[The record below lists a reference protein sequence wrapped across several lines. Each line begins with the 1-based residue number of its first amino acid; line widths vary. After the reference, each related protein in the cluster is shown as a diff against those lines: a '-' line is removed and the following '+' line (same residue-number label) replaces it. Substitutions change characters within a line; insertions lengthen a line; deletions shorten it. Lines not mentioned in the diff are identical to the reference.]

1 MNVST
6 AIKKSFGIVWRNLI
20 LTQPPILFLLIM
32 SLLLGGF
39 NRFNAN
45 SMVFA
50 IFGSSLIFL
59 GIAFFAG
66 WFLMAKKTIAFE
78 LDDSINAEEKAI
90 NSFGLVKHFFP
101 GVGEYFLSILGG
113 TIIFTIASIVASYFA
128 FKIGVNYFGTLDID
142 FLRKS
147 LELTNAND
155 MHLYLSSLSED
166 KLLPILNWFLYLFVL
181 QTIAQLLIMW
191 WIPALFYKTKNPLK
205 ALLFNFKFLF
215 KHFFASVGIILFL
228 VVLNIAI
235 SLVSSIFG
243 QNSILSLIS
252 FLLFFFYVTY
262 YVVVIFLYYG
272 QNGESSAKDYINSGD
287 DSDGEKLASGESC
300 EEN

>member
-6 AIKKSFGIVWRNLI
+6 AIKKSFGIVWHNLI

-39 NRFNAN
+39 NKFNAN
-45 SMVFA
+45 STVFA

-66 WFLMAKKTIAFE
+66 WFFMAKKTIAFE

-101 GVGEYFLSILGG
+101 GVGEYFLSILGS
-113 TIIFTIASIVASYFA
+113 TIIFTIASIIASYFA
-128 FKIGVNYFGTLDID
+128 FKIGGNYFGTLDID

-147 LELTNAND
+147 LEITNAND
-155 MHLYLSSLSED
+155 MQIYLSSLSED
-166 KLLPILNWFLYLFVL
+166 KLLPILNWFSYLFVL

-205 ALLFNFKFLF
+205 ALLLNFKFLF
-215 KHFFASVGIILFL
+215 KHFFASVGIVLFL

-235 SLVSSIFG
+235 SLVSSIFA

-272 QNGESSAKDYINSGD
+272 QNGENSAKDYLNSGD
-287 DSDGEKLASGESC
+287 DSDREKLASGESC